1 MWPNP
6 PYPVDL
12 VTFTEEILDVKL
24 FFVCNAG
31 DSCAHQLLL
40 IVHELYYAFDSI
52 EARDIFLYISKAFER
67 AWLKGVI
74 HKTKYI
80 DVDGNFSKLVESV
93 LNVRNHL
100 VVLNVQASSWA
111 DVTQYTSKQ
120 SENISLYPI
129 SAFFLSFGS
138 T

>member
-24 FFVCNAG
+24 FCVQYWWFLCTPTSF
-31 DSCAHQLLL
+31 DCSWTLLCFWL
-40 IVHELYYAFDSI
+40 HRSE
-52 EARDIFLYISKAFER
+52 RRFLYIFKAFER
-67 AWLKGVI
+67 AWLKGLI

-80 DVDGNFSKLVESV
+80 DVDGSFSKLVESV

-100 VVLNVQASSWA
+100 VVLNVQASSWP